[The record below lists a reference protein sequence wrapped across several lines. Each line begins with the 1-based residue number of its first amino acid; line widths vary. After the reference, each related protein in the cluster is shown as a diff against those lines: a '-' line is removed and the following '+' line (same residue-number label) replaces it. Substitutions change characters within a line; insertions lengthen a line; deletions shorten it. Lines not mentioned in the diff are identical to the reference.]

1 MRKGMS
7 CQFFLLLLYTSIQRM
22 PSIECNYMKKAYYQ
36 PNRDVLLN
44 RAKDS
49 YKNEEERA
57 DEQARVKYRNVSEK
71 DKKMERENME
81 KIDIILCLKKKNKI

>member
-1 MRKGMS
+1 MS
-7 CQFFLLLLYTSIQRM
+7 YQVFLLLLFTSIERM

-57 DEQARVKYRNVSEK
+57 DEQARVKYRTVSEK
-71 DKKMERENME
+71 DKKNE
-81 KIDIILCLKKKNKI
+81 KRKYGKNRYHIMSEEIK